1 MLKRMFNIME
11 KRETDLKQQGKNPAK
26 INQSLGNPRDDHLLR
41 SSSQCYDKFIQQIIV
56 LSQQE
61 NFSLTA
67 LINRYLMINYQLKLE
82 QIDKLKNWLD
92 GFRPF
97 KPMIVTEL
105 KKLYDVRFTYN
116 SNAIEGNT
124 LTQSETELVLTKGIT
139 VGGKTLDEH
148 LEVIG
153 HKEAIDY
160 IEGLAQKDTEIKE
173 WEIKQ
178 IHNLIL
184 RKINP
189 NEAGSYRTL
198 DVMAAGTN
206 YRYPPHYLLSQL
218 MRDFVI
224 WLNSEAALKLHP
236 VEYATMAH
244 YRFVSIHPFRDGNG
258 RTARLLMNL
267 LLIRAGYPIV
277 VIHNQIRN
285 DYINALAYGQQNQ
298 DDLEPLFELVCDAAL
313 TSLVETLRL
322 LVTASSS
329 REKEHNFYQEITDF
343 IDTTLL
349 NFNV

>member
-1 MLKRMFNIME
+1 MDT
-11 KRETDLKQQGKNPAK
+11 RETYLKQQGENRTR
-26 INQSLGNPRDDHLLR
+26 INQSLVSARDDNVLV
-41 SSSQCYDKFIQQIIV
+41 SSSQRYEKFIQQILV
-56 LSQQE
+56 LSQYQE
-61 NFSLTA
+61 FSLTA
-67 LINRYLMINYQLKLE
+67 LINSYLMSNYQLKLE
-82 QIDKLKNWLD
+82 QIDKLKTWLD

-97 KPMIVTEL
+97 EPLIVAEL

-160 IEGLAQKDTEIKE
+160 IEDLAQKDTEINE

-189 NEAGSYRTL
+189 DEAGSYRTL

-218 MRDFVI
+218 MRDFGI
-224 WLNSEAALKLHP
+224 WLNSETALKLHP

-298 DDLEPLFELVCDAAL
+298 DDLGQLFDLVYDAAM

-329 REKEHNFYQEITDF
+329 REKGQGFYQEITDF
-343 IDTTLL
+343 ID
-349 NFNV
+349 NYFRE

>member
-1 MLKRMFNIME
+1 MVT
-11 KRETDLKQQGKNPAK
+11 RETHLQQQGENGAR
-26 INQSLGNPRDDHLLR
+26 INQPLVGVSEDNLLG
-41 SSSQCYDKFIQQIIV
+41 SSSQLYEKFMQQIIG
-56 LSQQE
+56 LSQQKD
-61 NFSLTA
+61 FSLTA
-67 LINRYLMINYQLKLE
+67 LISHYLMINYQLKLE
-82 QIDKLKNWLD
+82 QIDKLKAWLD
-92 GFRPF
+92 DFRPF
-97 KPMIVTEL
+97 EPTMVSEL
-105 KKLYDVRFTYN
+105 KKIYDVRFTYN

-139 VGGKTLDEH
+139 IGGKTLDEH

-153 HKEAIDY
+153 HKDAIDY
-160 IEGLAQKDTEIKE
+160 IESLAQTETEINE

-189 NEAGSYRTL
+189 DEAGNYRTL

-206 YRYPPHYLLSQL
+206 YLYPPHYLLSQL

-277 VIHNQIRN
+277 VIDNQIRN

-298 DDLEPLFELVCDAAL
+298 DDLEQLFDLVCDAFM
-313 TSLVETLRL
+313 TSLLEVLRL

-329 REKEHNFYQEITDF
+329 REKGKVFYQEITGFLDS
-343 IDTTLL
+343 
-349 NFNV
+349 V

>member
-1 MLKRMFNIME
+1 MFSMME
-11 KRETDLKQQGKNPAK
+11 TQLYE
-26 INQSLGNPRDDHLLR
+26 
-41 SSSQCYDKFIQQIIV
+41 KFIRQLTILGQQK
-56 LSQQE
+56 E
-61 NFSLTA
+61 FSLA
-67 LINRYLMINYQLKLE
+67 SSIDNYLIMNYQLKLE
-82 QIDKLKNWLD
+82 RIHKLKAWLD
-92 GFRPF
+92 EFRPF
-97 KPMIVTEL
+97 EPTIVAEL
-105 KKLYDVRFTYN
+105 KKLYDVRFTYH

-153 HKEAIDY
+153 HKDAIDY
-160 IEGLAQKDTEIKE
+160 VESLAQRDTKINE

-189 NEAGSYRTL
+189 EEAGSYRTL

-218 MRDFVI
+218 MGDFVS
-224 WLNSEAALKLHP
+224 WLNSESALRLHP
-236 VEYATMAH
+236 IEYATIAH
-244 YRFVSIHPFRDGNG
+244 YRLVSIHAFRDGNG

-277 VIHNQIRN
+277 VINNQIRN
-285 DYINALAYGQQNQ
+285 DYINALVYGQQNQ
-298 DDLEPLFELVCDAAL
+298 DDLSQLYDLVFDATIA
-313 TSLVETLRL
+313 SLVEVLRL

-329 REKEHNFYQEITDF
+329 REKGQAFYQEITDF
-343 IDTTLL
+343 LDRAG
-349 NFNV
+349 VEADG

>member
-1 MLKRMFNIME
+1 MK
-11 KRETDLKQQGKNPAK
+11 
-26 INQSLGNPRDDHLLR
+26 QSLVSMRDDRLL
-41 SSSQCYDKFIQQIIV
+41 SSSTQLYEKFIRQLMILNRQTG
-56 LSQQE
+56 
-61 NFSLTA
+61 FSLTS
-67 LINRYLMINYQLKLE
+67 LIKSYLVMSDRFKLE
-82 QIDKLKNWLD
+82 QIDKVKTWLD

-97 KPMIVTEL
+97 EPMIVAEL

-160 IEGLAQKDTEIKE
+160 IENLAQKDTKINE

-189 NEAGSYRTL
+189 DEAGSYRTL

-218 MRDFVI
+218 MGDFAL

-244 YRFVSIHPFRDGNG
+244 YRFISIHPFRDGNG

-277 VIHNQIRN
+277 VIDNQIRN
-285 DYINALAYGQQNQ
+285 DYINALAYGQENQ
-298 DDLEPLFELVCDAAL
+298 DDLGQFCDLVCDA
-313 TSLVETLRL
+313 TISSLVEVLRL

-329 REKEHNFYQEITDF
+329 RGKGRDFYQEITDF
-343 IDTTLL
+343 LDRGGDQ
-349 NFNV
+349 

>member
-1 MLKRMFNIME
+1 VSV
-11 KRETDLKQQGKNPAK
+11 REN
-26 INQSLGNPRDDHLLR
+26 RLLV
-41 SSSQCYDKFIQQIIV
+41 SSSQLYEKFIKQLIV
-56 LSQQE
+56 LSQQKE
-61 NFSLTA
+61 FSLTSLLNNY
-67 LINRYLMINYQLKLE
+67 LIVNYQLKLE
-82 QIDKLKNWLD
+82 QIDKLKAWLD

-97 KPMIVTEL
+97 EPTIVTEI

-153 HKEAIDY
+153 HKDAIDY
-160 IEGLAQKDTEIKE
+160 IESLAKKDTEINE

-189 NEAGSYRTL
+189 DEAGSYRTL

-206 YRYPPHYLLSQL
+206 YHYPPHYLLSQL
-218 MRDFVI
+218 MRDFAI
-224 WLNSEAALKLHP
+224 WLNSESALKLHP

-277 VIHNQIRN
+277 VINNQIRN
-285 DYINALAYGQQNQ
+285 DYINALAYVQQNQ
-298 DDLEPLFELVCDAAL
+298 DDLGQLFALVFDATI
-313 TSLVETLRL
+313 TSLVEILRL
-322 LVTASSS
+322 LVTANSS
-329 REKEHNFYQEITDF
+329 RNKGQIFYQEITDF
-343 IDTTLL
+343 LDRSGLGL
-349 NFNV
+349 DGGLF

>member
-1 MLKRMFNIME
+1 MKVSPITHYPMLV
-11 KRETDLKQQGKNPAK
+11 
-26 INQSLGNPRDDHLLR
+26 
-41 SSSQCYDKFIQQIIV
+41 SSRLYEKFIEQVIG
-56 LSQQE
+56 LSQHKE
-61 NFSLTA
+61 FSLTA
-67 LINRYLMINYQLKLE
+67 LISNYVTMNDQLKLE
-82 QIDKLKNWLD
+82 QIDKLKVWLD
-92 GFRPF
+92 GFRPLDQT
-97 KPMIVTEL
+97 MIAEL
-105 KKLYDVRFTYN
+105 KKLYVVRFTYH

-139 VGGKTLDEH
+139 IGGKTLDEH

-160 IEGLAQKDTEIKE
+160 IESLAQKDTAINE

-189 NEAGSYRTL
+189 DEAGCYRTL

-218 MRDFVI
+218 MADFAI
-224 WLNSEAALKLHP
+224 WLNSDDALKLHP

-267 LLIRAGYPIV
+267 LLIRAGYSIV
-277 VIHNQIRN
+277 VINNQIRN

-298 DDLEPLFELVCDAAL
+298 DDLGQLFDLVCDAAIN
-313 TSLVETLRL
+313 SLVETLRL

-329 REKEHNFYQEITDF
+329 REKGQVFYQEMTDF
-343 IDTTLL
+343 LDRGGLG
-349 NFNV
+349 

>member
-1 MLKRMFNIME
+1 MD
-11 KRETDLKQQGKNPAK
+11 TQ
-26 INQSLGNPRDDHLLR
+26 LLL
-41 SSSQCYDKFIQQIIV
+41 SSSHLYENFMRRLIG
-56 LSQQE
+56 LSQQA
-61 NFSLTA
+61 NFSLSA
-67 LINRYLMINYQLKLE
+67 AIEDYLRMNYRLKLE
-82 QIDKLKNWLD
+82 RIDKLKAWLD
-92 GFRPF
+92 EFRPF
-97 KPMIVTEL
+97 EPTIVAEL

-148 LEVIG
+148 LEAIG

-160 IEGLAQKDTEIKE
+160 IEHLAQKDTKINE

-189 NEAGSYRTL
+189 EEAGSYRTL

-218 MRDFVI
+218 MGDFVS
-224 WLNSEAALKLHP
+224 WLNSESALSLHP
-236 VEYATMAH
+236 VEYASIAH

-267 LLIRAGYPIV
+267 LLIRSGYPIV
-277 VIHNQIRN
+277 VINNQVRN
-285 DYINALAYGQQNQ
+285 NYINALAYGQQNQ
-298 DDLEPLFELVCDAAL
+298 DDLSQLYDLVFDAAIA
-313 TSLVETLRL
+313 SLVEVLRL

-329 REKEHNFYQEITDF
+329 RGKGQAFYQEITDF
-343 IDTTLL
+343 LDRAG
-349 NFNV
+349 VEADG

>member
-1 MLKRMFNIME
+1 ME
-11 KRETDLKQQGKNPAK
+11 TRETDLKHQGKNQTK
-26 INQSLGNPRDDHLLR
+26 INQSLVSARDDNLLG
-41 SSSQCYDKFIQQIIV
+41 SSSQRYDKFIQQIIV
-56 LSQQE
+56 LSQQKE
-61 NFSLTA
+61 FSLTA
-67 LINRYLMINYQLKLE
+67 LINSYLTMNYQLKLE
-82 QIDKLKNWLD
+82 QIDKLKTWLD

-97 KPMIVTEL
+97 EPLIVAEL

-160 IEGLAQKDTEIKE
+160 IEGLAQKDRSINE

-224 WLNSEAALKLHP
+224 WLNSETALKLHP
-236 VEYATMAH
+236 VEYGTIAH

-285 DYINALAYGQQNQ
+285 NYINALAYGQQNQ
-298 DDLEPLFELVCDAAL
+298 DNLGQLFDLVCDAAL
-313 TSLVETLRL
+313 TSLMETLRL
-322 LVTASSS
+322 LVTATSS
-329 REKEHNFYQEITDF
+329 REKGQGFYQEITDF
-343 IDTTLL
+343 ID
-349 NFNV
+349 NYFRE

>member
-1 MLKRMFNIME
+1 ME
-11 KRETDLKQQGKNPAK
+11 TQLYE
-26 INQSLGNPRDDHLLR
+26 
-41 SSSQCYDKFIQQIIV
+41 KFIQQVII
-56 LSQQE
+56 LGKQKE
-61 NFSLTA
+61 FSLTSS
-67 LINRYLMINYQLKLE
+67 IDNYLTMNYRLKLE
-82 QIDKLKNWLD
+82 RIDKLKAWLD
-92 GFRPF
+92 EFRPF
-97 KPMIVTEL
+97 EPTIVAEL

-148 LEVIG
+148 LEAIG

-160 IEGLAQKDTEIKE
+160 IEHLAQQDTKINE

-184 RKINP
+184 RKITP
-189 NEAGSYRTL
+189 EEAGSYRTL

-218 MRDFVI
+218 MGDFAS
-224 WLNSEAALKLHP
+224 WLNSEAALSLHP
-236 VEYATMAH
+236 VEYASIAH

-267 LLIRAGYPIV
+267 LLIRSGYPIV
-277 VIHNQIRN
+277 VINNQVRN

-298 DDLEPLFELVCDAAL
+298 DDLSQLFALIFDA
-313 TSLVETLRL
+313 TISSLVEVLRL

-329 REKEHNFYQEITDF
+329 RRKGQAFYQEITDF
-343 IDTTLL
+343 LDRSGGLG
-349 NFNV
+349 NG